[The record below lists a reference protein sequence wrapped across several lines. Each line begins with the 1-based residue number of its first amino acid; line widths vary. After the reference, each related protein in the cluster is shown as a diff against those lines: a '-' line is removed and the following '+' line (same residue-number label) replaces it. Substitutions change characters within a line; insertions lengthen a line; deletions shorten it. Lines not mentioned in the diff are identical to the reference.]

1 MFKTTI
7 NLFLIAC
14 LINLCFAQNG
24 IVELHSMAGIRTVK
38 RIKIDT
44 SYSLINAG
52 PAVWSEFPILKG
64 TFTLTVAQYVD
75 IIYSIQTYSFE
86 PCELF
91 IRLIIDGVEHERFRT
106 VSAGSK
112 YHSNQMSLPVW
123 L

>member
-1 MFKTTI
+1 M
-7 NLFLIAC
+7 
-14 LINLCFAQNG
+14 
-24 IVELHSMAGIRTVK
+24 IVEQHSMAGIKTVEQ
-38 RIKIDT
+38 IKLDT

-52 PAVWSEFPILKG
+52 STVWSEFPMLKG
-64 TFTLTVAQYVD
+64 TFFLTVSQYVD
-75 IIYSIQTYSFE
+75 ITYSIQSYSFE

-112 YHSNQMSLPVW
+112 YHSNHMSLPVW

>member
-1 MFKTTI
+1 MLKTNTH
-7 NLFLIAC
+7 LFLLAC
-14 LINLCFAQNG
+14 LITLSLSQNG
-24 IVELHSMAGIRTVK
+24 IVEQHSMAGIRTVK
-38 RIKIDT
+38 QIKLDT

-52 PAVWSEFPILKG
+52 PTVWSEFPMLKG
-64 TFTLTVAQYVD
+64 TFILTVSQYVD
-75 IIYSIQTYSFE
+75 ITYSIQNYSFE